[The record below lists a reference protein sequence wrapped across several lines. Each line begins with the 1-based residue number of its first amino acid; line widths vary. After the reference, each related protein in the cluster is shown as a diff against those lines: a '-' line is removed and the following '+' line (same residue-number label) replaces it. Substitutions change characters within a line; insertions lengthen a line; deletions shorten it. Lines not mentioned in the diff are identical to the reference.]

1 MASSSTITLQ
11 LLSGSDV
18 RCTLPASCSN
28 AQASKLIAQ
37 ALAIG
42 DDAASDL
49 VLVDTLSGKR
59 VLLSSLRSSSSSSST
74 SSSSSPEG
82 AAAAAAAAGGKGE
95 RDGGG
100 TPPPVF
106 ADGAVFLAL
115 PAPRPPPERVR
126 RRRVAAQGEA
136 AAVAARGGATEE
148 DDSDEDEDGPLRYRP
163 PSNGLARLLAE
174 GARSRGLLSDS
185 ALAVLVRVPR
195 NFWLFLVLWP
205 LGAKAASLCSLGPIF
220 ILFSIVF
227 AIFSN
232 LGVRKPGEASAYSV
246 FNEGFRSLLGEF
258 RAEAID
264 DGLRRGN
271 L

>member
-1 MASSSTITLQ
+1 M
-11 LLSGSDV
+11 
-18 RCTLPASCSN
+18 
-28 AQASKLIAQ
+28 
-37 ALAIG
+37 
-42 DDAASDL
+42 
-49 VLVDTLSGKR
+49 
-59 VLLSSLRSSSSSSST
+59 
-74 SSSSSPEG
+74 
-82 AAAAAAAAGGKGE
+82 
-95 RDGGG
+95 
-100 TPPPVF
+100 
-106 ADGAVFLAL
+106 
-115 PAPRPPPERVR
+115 
-126 RRRVAAQGEA
+126 
-136 AAVAARGGATEE
+136 AARGGATEE